1 MNPNVINIFS
11 NDDLIKSIEIDH
23 DVKNDNTNSFDE
35 LLHKVDSE
43 KVFSEDKPINT
54 SHEKTEVENKTSNSS
69 NKNELNEKQE
79 TLVHNDTKDGNDKE
93 VVAPKN
99 KEASAKDLPS
109 NDLSINKDKNETV
122 NTKNKLNTN
131 EVIPAAKNVKQS
143 IKGDKIGSSE
153 SQPPIADSGKK
164 IKNRSKSNISVDR
177 QRVVNSLTEQLSNDQ
192 VKSKTIS
199 NLDINSNQSSVKNE
213 SINNQN
219 ANVQQVGNI
228 LNNKII
234 GKNPNKAISNNMVSD
249 GKPSKI
255 KNLNQA
261 IKKPKSKVSS
271 QNNFNLNKENSQIDG
286 SLDKKSNLVKDT
298 VSKNTNSISK
308 GSQEVKSS
316 ENRSNQFQNDSAV
329 KNFETINVKATESLK
344 MQAVKLVPRIT
355 NVVVQYSET
364 NGMQK
369 LETKLDGGELG
380 EINVKLFQEKTD
392 SKALIVVES
401 ETAKSILKNIVSTIK
416 ENLSQKG
423 LSFESFEVEVD
434 QGKNKDSNHRNNR
447 SEKMDIVTDL
457 HIEDSES
464 VQTSNK
470 RNFGYN
476 SIEVVA

>member
-35 LLHKVDSE
+35 LLHKLDSE
-43 KVFSEDKPINT
+43 KVFSEDKPNNI

-79 TLVHNDTKDGNDKE
+79 LSALNDTKDGNVKE

-99 KEASAKDLPS
+99 KEDSAKDLTS
-109 NDLSINKDKNETV
+109 NDSSGTKDKSETV
-122 NTKNKLNTN
+122 NPNNKLKSS
-131 EVIPAAKNVKQS
+131 EVISAAKNVRQS
-143 IKGDKIGSSE
+143 INSDKTGNSE
-153 SQPPIADSGKK
+153 SHRPIADSGKK

-192 VKSKTIS
+192 VNSKTKS
-199 NLDINSNQSSVKNE
+199 NLDINSNQYSVKNE
-213 SINNQN
+213 SISNQN

-234 GKNPNKAISNNMVSD
+234 GKNPKKAISNNMVSD
-249 GKPSKI
+249 GEPSKI
-255 KNLNQA
+255 KNLTQA
-261 IKKPKSKVSS
+261 TKKLKSKVSS

-286 SLDKKSNLVKDT
+286 SLDKKSNLIKDT

-308 GSQEVKSS
+308 GSQEVKTS
-316 ENRSNQFQNDSAV
+316 ENRSNQFQNDSAI

-380 EINVKLFQEKTD
+380 EINVKLFQEKAD

-447 SEKMDIVTDL
+447 SEKIDIATDV

-464 VQTSNK
+464 AQTSNK

>member
-23 DVKNDNTNSFDE
+23 DVKKDNTNSFDE
-35 LLHKVDSE
+35 LLHKVDTE

-54 SHEKTEVENKTSNSS
+54 SHEKTDVENKTSNNS
-69 NKNELNEKQE
+69 NKNELNENQE
-79 TLVHNDTKDGNDKE
+79 SSVNNDSKDGNVKE
-93 VVAPKN
+93 AVAPKN
-99 KEASAKDLPS
+99 EEVSAKDLPS
-109 NDLSINKDKNETV
+109 NGLSVNKDKNETV
-122 NTKNKLNTN
+122 NTKNKLNTS
-131 EVIPAAKNVKQS
+131 EVIPTAKNIKQS
-143 IKGDKIGSSE
+143 IKSDKIGNSE
-153 SQPPIADSGKK
+153 SHRPITDSGKK
-164 IKNRSKSNISVDR
+164 IKNKSKSNISVDR
-177 QRVVNSLTEQLSNDQ
+177 QRVVNRFTEQLSNDQ
-192 VKSKTIS
+192 VKSKKIS
-199 NLDINSNQSSVKNE
+199 NLDINSNQSSLKNE

-219 ANVQQVGNI
+219 PNVQQVGKI
-228 LNNKII
+228 LNNKIN
-234 GKNPNKAISNNMVSD
+234 GKNSNKVISNNMVTD

-255 KNLNQA
+255 KNLNPA
-261 IKKPKSKVSS
+261 TKKVKVKRSP

-286 SLDKKSNLVKDT
+286 SLDKKSKLIKDT
-298 VSKNTNSISK
+298 VSKNSNSVSK
-308 GSQEVKSS
+308 GSQEVKST
-316 ENRSNQFQNDSAV
+316 ENRSNQFQNDSVV
-329 KNFETINVKATESLK
+329 KNFETINTKATESLK

-355 NVVVQYSET
+355 NIVVQYSEA

-380 EINVKLFQEKTD
+380 EINVKLFQEKAD

-434 QGKNKDSNHRNNR
+434 QGKNKENSFRNSR
-447 SEKMDIVTDL
+447 SEKMDIATDV
-457 HIEDSES
+457 HIENSES
-464 VQTSNK
+464 LQTSNK

>member
-43 KVFSEDKPINT
+43 KVFSEDKPINI
-54 SHEKTEVENKTSNSS
+54 SHEKTEVENKTSNNS

-79 TLVHNDTKDGNDKE
+79 SSVLNDTKDGNVKE
-93 VVAPKN
+93 VVASKN

-109 NDLSINKDKNETV
+109 NDSSGTKDKNETV
-122 NTKNKLNTN
+122 NTKNKLNTS
-131 EVIPAAKNVKQS
+131 EVISAAKNVKQS
-143 IKGDKIGSSE
+143 INSDKIGNSE
-153 SQPPIADSGKK
+153 SHLPIADSGKK
-164 IKNRSKSNISVDR
+164 IKNKSKSNISVDR
-177 QRVVNSLTEQLSNDQ
+177 QRVVNRLTEQLSNDQ

-199 NLDINSNQSSVKNE
+199 NLDINSNQYSVKNE

-234 GKNPNKAISNNMVSD
+234 GKNPNKVISNNMVSD

-255 KNLNQA
+255 KNLTQA
-261 IKKPKSKVSS
+261 TKKLKSKVSS

-286 SLDKKSNLVKDT
+286 SLDKKSNLIKDT

-316 ENRSNQFQNDSAV
+316 ENRSNQFQNDSAI
-329 KNFETINVKATESLK
+329 KNFESINVKATESLK

-355 NVVVQYSET
+355 NVIVQYSET

-380 EINVKLFQEKTD
+380 EINVKLFQEKAD

-434 QGKNKDSNHRNNR
+434 QGKNKDNSFRNNR
-447 SEKMDIVTDL
+447 SEKIDIVTDV

>member
-43 KVFSEDKPINT
+43 KVFSEDKPNNI

-79 TLVHNDTKDGNDKE
+79 SSEQDNTKYGNVKE
-93 VVAPKN
+93 IVTPKN

-153 SQPPIADSGKK
+153 SQPPIEYSEKK
-164 IKNRSKSNISVDR
+164 IKNKSKSNISVDR
-177 QRVVNSLTEQLSNDQ
+177 QRVLNRLTEQLSNDQ

-234 GKNPNKAISNNMVSD
+234 GKNPNKAIINNMVSD
-249 GKPSKI
+249 PKPSKI
-255 KNLNQA
+255 KNLTQT

-271 QNNFNLNKENSQIDG
+271 QNNFNLNKENSQLDG
-286 SLDKKSNLVKDT
+286 SLDKKSNLIKDI

-308 GSQEVKSS
+308 GSQEVKTS

-369 LETKLDGGELG
+369 IETKLDGGELG
-380 EINVKLFQEKTD
+380 EINVKLFQEKAD

-434 QGKNKDSNHRNNR
+434 QGKNKENSFRNSR
-447 SEKMDIVTDL
+447 SEKMDIATDV
-457 HIEDSES
+457 HFDDSES

>member
-23 DVKNDNTNSFDE
+23 EVKNDNTNSFDE

-43 KVFSEDKPINT
+43 KVFNKDKPINT
-54 SHEKTEVENKTSNSS
+54 SHDKTEVENKTSNNS
-69 NKNELNEKQE
+69 NKNELNEQQE
-79 TLVHNDTKDGNDKE
+79 SSVHNDTKVGNIKE

-99 KEASAKDLPS
+99 KEASAKNLSS
-109 NDLSINKDKNETV
+109 NDLSANKDKNETV
-122 NTKNKLNTN
+122 NIKNKLNAS

-143 IKGDKIGSSE
+143 IKSDKIGNSE
-153 SQPPIADSGKK
+153 SHRPVTESGMK
-164 IKNRSKSNISVDR
+164 IKNKSKSNIAVDR
-177 QRVVNSLTEQLSNDQ
+177 QRVVNSFTEQLSNDQ
-192 VKSKTIS
+192 VKSKTKS
-199 NLDINSNQSSVKNE
+199 NLDINSIQSSLKNE

-219 ANVQQVGNI
+219 ANVQQVGKI
-228 LNNKII
+228 LNNKSI
-234 GKNPNKAISNNMVSD
+234 GKNPNKAVSSNFVSD
-249 GKPSKI
+249 VKPSKI
-255 KNLNQA
+255 KNHNHVT
-261 IKKPKSKVSS
+261 KKVGAKRSP
-271 QNNFNLNKENSQIDG
+271 QNNFNLNKENTQIDG
-286 SLDKKSNLVKDT
+286 SLDKKSNLIKDT

-308 GSQEVKSS
+308 GSQEVKTS
-316 ENRSNQFQNDSAV
+316 ENRSNQFQNESAI
-329 KNFETINVKATESLK
+329 KNFESINTKATESLK

-380 EINVKLFQEKTD
+380 EINVKLFQEKAD

-434 QGKNKDSNHRNNR
+434 QGKNKESNLRNNR
-447 SEKMDIVTDL
+447 SENMNIVTDV

-464 VQTSNK
+464 VQSSNK

>member
-43 KVFSEDKPINT
+43 KIFSEDKPNNI
-54 SHEKTEVENKTSNSS
+54 SHEKTEVENKTSNNS

-79 TLVHNDTKDGNDKE
+79 SSVLNNTKDGNVKE

-99 KEASAKDLPS
+99 KEDSAKDLTS
-109 NDLSINKDKNETV
+109 NDSSGTKDKSETV
-122 NTKNKLNTN
+122 NPNNKLKSS
-131 EVIPAAKNVKQS
+131 EVISAAKNVRQS
-143 IKGDKIGSSE
+143 INSDKTGNSE
-153 SQPPIADSGKK
+153 SHRLIADSGKK

-192 VKSKTIS
+192 VNSKTKS
-199 NLDINSNQSSVKNE
+199 NLDINSNQYSVKNE
-213 SINNQN
+213 SISNQN

-234 GKNPNKAISNNMVSD
+234 GKNPKKAISNNMVSD
-249 GKPSKI
+249 GEPSKI
-255 KNLNQA
+255 KNLTQA
-261 IKKPKSKVSS
+261 TKKLKSKVSS

-286 SLDKKSNLVKDT
+286 SLDKKSNLIKDT

-308 GSQEVKSS
+308 GSQEVKTS
-316 ENRSNQFQNDSAV
+316 ENRSNQFQNDSAI

-380 EINVKLFQEKTD
+380 EINVKLFQEKAD

-434 QGKNKDSNHRNNR
+434 QGKNKENSFRNSR
-447 SEKMDIVTDL
+447 SEKMDIATDV
-457 HIEDSES
+457 HIDDSES
-464 VQTSNK
+464 VQTTNK

>member
-35 LLHKVDSE
+35 LLHKLDSE
-43 KVFSEDKPINT
+43 KTFSEDKPNNIR
-54 SHEKTEVENKTSNSS
+54 HEKTEVENKTSNNS

-79 TLVHNDTKDGNDKE
+79 SSALNDTKDGNVKE
-93 VVAPKN
+93 VVDSKN
-99 KEASAKDLPS
+99 KEGSAKDLTN
-109 NDLSINKDKNETV
+109 NDSSGTKDKSETV
-122 NTKNKLNTN
+122 NAKNKLKSS
-131 EVIPAAKNVKQS
+131 EVISAAKNVKQS
-143 IKGDKIGSSE
+143 INSDKTGNSE
-153 SQPPIADSGKK
+153 SHHPIADSGKK
-164 IKNRSKSNISVDR
+164 IKNRSKSNILVDR

-192 VKSKTIS
+192 VNSKTKS
-199 NLDINSNQSSVKNE
+199 NLDINSNQYSVKNE

-228 LNNKII
+228 LNDKII
-234 GKNPNKAISNNMVSD
+234 GKNPNKVISNNMVSD

-255 KNLNQA
+255 KNLTQA
-261 IKKPKSKVSS
+261 TKKLKSKVSY
-271 QNNFNLNKENSQIDG
+271 QTNFNLNKENSQIDG
-286 SLDKKSNLVKDT
+286 SLDKKSNLIKDT

-308 GSQEVKSS
+308 GSQEAKTS
-316 ENRSNQFQNDSAV
+316 ENRSNQFQNDSAI
-329 KNFETINVKATESLK
+329 KNFESINVKATESLK

-355 NVVVQYSET
+355 NVIVQYSET

-380 EINVKLFQEKTD
+380 EINVKLFQEKAD

-434 QGKNKDSNHRNNR
+434 QGKNKDSNLRNNR
-447 SEKMDIVTDL
+447 SEKIDIVTDV

-464 VQTSNK
+464 AQTSNK

>member
-11 NDDLIKSIEIDH
+11 NEDLIKSIEIDH
-23 DVKNDNTNSFDE
+23 EMKNNNTNSFDE
-35 LLHKVDSE
+35 LLHKVDNE
-43 KVFSEDKPINT
+43 KVFSEDKPIYT
-54 SHEKTEVENKTSNSS
+54 SHDKTEVENKTSNNS

-79 TLVHNDTKDGNDKE
+79 SSVHNDTKNGNVKE
-93 VVAPKN
+93 VIDPKN
-99 KEASAKDLPS
+99 KEAAAKDLPS
-109 NDLSINKDKNETV
+109 NDLSDTKDKSETV
-122 NTKNKLNTN
+122 NTKNKLNAS
-131 EVIPAAKNVKQS
+131 EVISGVKNVKQS
-143 IKGDKIGSSE
+143 IKSDKIGNSE
-153 SQPPIADSGKK
+153 THSLSAVSGNS
-164 IKNRSKSNISVDR
+164 IKNKSKSNISVDR
-177 QRVVNSLTEQLSNDQ
+177 QRVVNKLTEQHSKDQ

-199 NLDINSNQSSVKNE
+199 NLDINSKQSSVKNE

-234 GKNPNKAISNNMVSD
+234 GKNPIKVISNNMVSD

-255 KNLNQA
+255 KNLTQA
-261 IKKPKSKVSS
+261 VKKPKSKVSS

-286 SLDKKSNLVKDT
+286 SLDKKSNLIKDT

-308 GSQEVKSS
+308 GSQEVKST

-344 MQAVKLVPRIT
+344 LQAVKLVPRIT

-369 LETKLDGGELG
+369 FETRLDGGELG
-380 EINVKLFQEKTD
+380 EINVKLFQEKAD

-401 ETAKSILKNIVSTIK
+401 ETAKSILKNIVSNIK

-423 LSFESFEVEVD
+423 LSFDSFEVEVD
-434 QGKNKDSNHRNNR
+434 QGKNKENSFRNNR
-447 SEKMDIVTDL
+447 SEKIDIATDVQ
-457 HIEDSES
+457 IEDSES
-464 VQTSNK
+464 LQSNNK

>member
-11 NDDLIKSIEIDH
+11 NDDLIKSIEIEH
-23 DVKNDNTNSFDE
+23 EVKNNNTNSFDE
-35 LLHKVDSE
+35 LLHKVDNE
-43 KVFSEDKPINT
+43 KVFSEDNSFNA
-54 SHEKTEVENKTSNSS
+54 SHDKSEVDNKTLNNS
-69 NKNELNEKQE
+69 NKKELNEKQE
-79 TLVHNDTKDGNDKE
+79 SSVHNDTKDGNVKE

-99 KEASAKDLPS
+99 KEASAKDLTS
-109 NDLSINKDKNETV
+109 NDLSDTKDKSETV
-122 NTKNKLNTN
+122 NSKNKLNTS
-131 EVIPAAKNVKQS
+131 EIIPAAKTVKQS
-143 IKGDKIGSSE
+143 IKSDKIGNTKTNRL
-153 SQPPIADSGKK
+153 AAVSGNT
-164 IKNRSKSNISVDR
+164 IKNKSKSNISVDR
-177 QRVVNSLTEQLSNDQ
+177 QRVVNKLTDQLSNDQ
-192 VKSKTIS
+192 VKSKTIY
-199 NLDINSNQSSVKNE
+199 NLDTNSNQSALKNE

-219 ANVQQVGNI
+219 PNVQQVGKI

-234 GKNPNKAISNNMVSD
+234 GKNSNKVVSNNMISD
-249 GKPSKI
+249 GKPSKL
-255 KNLNQA
+255 KNLNTA
-261 IKKPKSKVSS
+261 TKKVEAKRSP

-286 SLDKKSNLVKDT
+286 SLDKKSNLIKDT
-298 VSKNTNSISK
+298 VSKNTNSNSK
-308 GSQEVKSS
+308 ANQEVKST
-316 ENRSNQFQNDSAV
+316 ENRLNQFQNDSAV
-329 KNFETINVKATESLK
+329 KNFETINTKATESLK
-344 MQAVKLVPRIT
+344 MQAVRLVPRIT

-364 NGMQK
+364 NGMQR

-380 EINVKLFQEKTD
+380 EINVKLFQEKAD

-434 QGKNKDSNHRNNR
+434 QDKNKENSFRNN
-447 SEKMDIVTDL
+447 SFEKMDIVTDV

>member
-11 NDDLIKSIEIDH
+11 NDDLIKSIEIEH
-23 DVKNDNTNSFDE
+23 DLKNNNTNSFDE
-35 LLHKVDSE
+35 LLHKVDNE
-43 KVFSEDKPINT
+43 KVFSEDISFNA
-54 SHEKTEVENKTSNSS
+54 SHDKSEVENKTSNNS
-69 NKNELNEKQE
+69 NKKELNEKQE
-79 TLVHNDTKDGNDKE
+79 SSVHNDTKDGNDKE

-99 KEASAKDLPS
+99 KEASTKDLTS
-109 NDLSINKDKNETV
+109 NDLSDTKDKSETV
-122 NTKNKLNTN
+122 NTKNKLNTS
-131 EVIPAAKNVKQS
+131 EIIPAAKTVKQS
-143 IKGDKIGSSE
+143 IKSDKIGNTE
-153 SQPPIADSGKK
+153 TNRLAAVSGNT
-164 IKNRSKSNISVDR
+164 IKNKSKSNISVDR
-177 QRVVNSLTEQLSNDQ
+177 QRVVNKLAEQLSNDQ
-192 VKSKTIS
+192 VKNKTIS
-199 NLDINSNQSSVKNE
+199 NLDTNSNQSSVKNE

-219 ANVQQVGNI
+219 ANVQQVENI

-234 GKNPNKAISNNMVSD
+234 GKNPNKVISNNIVLD
-249 GKPSKI
+249 GKSSKI
-255 KNLNQA
+255 KNLTQA
-261 IKKPKSKVSS
+261 TKKVKSKVSS
-271 QNNFNLNKENSQIDG
+271 QNNFNLNKDNSQIDD
-286 SLDKKSNLVKDT
+286 SLDKKSNLIKDN
-298 VSKNTNSISK
+298 VSRNTNSISK
-308 GSQEVKSS
+308 GSQEVKSA

-344 MQAVKLVPRIT
+344 MQAVKLIPRIT

-364 NGMQK
+364 NGMQR

-380 EINVKLFQEKTD
+380 EINVKLFQEKAD

-434 QGKNKDSNHRNNR
+434 QGKNKESNPRNNK
-447 SEKMDIVTDL
+447 SEKIDIVTDV

-464 VQTSNK
+464 VQSNNK

>member
-54 SHEKTEVENKTSNSS
+54 SHEKTEVENKTSNNF

-79 TLVHNDTKDGNDKE
+79 SSVHNDTKDGNIKE
-93 VVAPKN
+93 VAAPKN
-99 KEASAKDLPS
+99 KEASAKDLPI
-109 NDLSINKDKNETV
+109 NDLSDSKDKNETF
-122 NTKNKLNTN
+122 NTKNKLNTS
-131 EVIPAAKNVKQS
+131 EVIPAAKNFKQS
-143 IKGDKIGSSE
+143 IKSDKIGNSE
-153 SQPPIADSGKK
+153 NHHPIADSGKK
-164 IKNRSKSNISVDR
+164 IKNKSKSNISFDR
-177 QRVVNSLTEQLSNDQ
+177 QRVVSRLTEQLSNDQ
-192 VKSKTIS
+192 VNSKTKS
-199 NLDINSNQSSVKNE
+199 NLDINSNQYSVKNE
-213 SINNQN
+213 SISNQN

-234 GKNPNKAISNNMVSD
+234 GKNPNKAISNNIVSD

-255 KNLNQA
+255 KNLTQA
-261 IKKPKSKVSS
+261 TKKLRSKVSS
-271 QNNFNLNKENSQIDG
+271 QNNFNLNKENSQLDG
-286 SLDKKSNLVKDT
+286 SLDKKSNLIKDT

-308 GSQEVKSS
+308 GSQEVKTS
-316 ENRSNQFQNDSAV
+316 ENRSNQFQNDSAI

-380 EINVKLFQEKTD
+380 EINVKLFQEKAD

-434 QGKNKDSNHRNNR
+434 QGKNKENSFRNSR
-447 SEKMDIVTDL
+447 SEKMDIATDV
-457 HIEDSES
+457 HIDDSES

>member
-54 SHEKTEVENKTSNSS
+54 SHEKTEVENKTLNSS

-153 SQPPIADSGKK
+153 SQPPIADTGKK
-164 IKNRSKSNISVDR
+164 IKNKSKSNISVDR
-177 QRVVNSLTEQLSNDQ
+177 QRVVNRLTEQLSNDQ

-271 QNNFNLNKENSQIDG
+271 QNNFNLNKENSQLDG

-308 GSQEVKSS
+308 GSQELKSS
-316 ENRSNQFQNDSAV
+316 ENRSNQFQNDSVV
-329 KNFETINVKATESLK
+329 KNFESINTKATESLK

-380 EINVKLFQEKTD
+380 EINVKLFQEKAD

-447 SEKMDIVTDL
+447 SEKIDIVTDV